1 LSQPVESEQFDLT
14 SKMNPTIA
22 RTASPHADTGLYVK
36 SRNGLR
42 LRDLNVRRLVR
53 RMRVAM
59 PWLKD
64 SDVPVCRAWAE
75 LEVLSARIY
84 AELRDNGFLNPEGD
98 ARRLL
103 NDYRGLRKTQ
113 LSFAMQLGM
122 TPVARKLLQD
132 GPSGEAFDLV
142 AAMASAVDTVEPEQ
156 PRVGDPLEGKG

>member
-1 LSQPVESEQFDLT
+1 
-14 SKMNPTIA
+14 
-22 RTASPHADTGLYVK
+22 
-36 SRNGLR
+36 
-42 LRDLNVRRLVR
+42 
-53 RMRVAM
+53 MRVAM